1 VTDLDDGHDAGRVID
16 REEDSVVAD
25 AEAVELVFAF
35 EFLDARR
42 KEILLQTINA
52 AGELPLSAFGKRC

>member
-1 VTDLDDGHDAGRVID
+1 VTDLDDGHDAGRVIYL
-16 REEDSVVAD
+16 EEDPVVSD
-25 AEAVELVFAF
+25 TETVEPVFAF

-52 AGELPLSAFGKRC
+52 AGELPLSVLGKRC